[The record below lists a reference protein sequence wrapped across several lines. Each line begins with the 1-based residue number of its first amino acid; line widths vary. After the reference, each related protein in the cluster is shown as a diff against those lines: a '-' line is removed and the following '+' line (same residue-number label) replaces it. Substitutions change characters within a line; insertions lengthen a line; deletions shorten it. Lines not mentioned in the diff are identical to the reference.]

1 MVRLWLALVFF
12 LLAQSASAA
21 DYYWTK
27 HWSDPTPY
35 PSAMAACSALD
46 FTNADG
52 TSFKAVSVQFS
63 SSTAG
68 TCISERCPSSGSCTT
83 GQYTGSVNRYGD
95 SCPVNTEYNTTTG
108 ACDSIVDPCLS
119 TVDQSVDH
127 EFKIGTLGADN
138 SNHPDP
144 PSTVCENSCQYSWN
158 FTPPTRCYR
167 YVSNGDLNGAFCSF
181 QYKGTGFSCTT
192 GNPQPGSV
200 FDQPPTKPPTPLD
213 PTYTETNDCDTWVT
227 NADGSRT
234 RNCTANAEYKDPG
247 RLDCQNG
254 SGTLVCSPGSPS
266 PKYSGQDTDIQTDET
281 PRPDGSKNT
290 TTTTTTTTTTCKGA
304 QPCVTTTKTETNG
317 SETNPDGTPGDE
329 TTDCV
334 GTGCNP
340 GDANQD
346 GKPDDEEEEEE
357 ERLAATGACD
367 MPATCSGDAIDCA
380 VLQEEKT
387 QRCLAE
393 DNSDYLK
400 HKDEVEGQLGAD
412 KYQLDSETV
421 TVPSLLDGSTRFLP
435 SSCPQP
441 STVALSSGQ
450 SLSFD
455 YSPFCSFASGL
466 APVVVALALLFGAI
480 YVGRAFGG

>member
-1 MVRLWLALVFF
+1 MARYFVAFIFSILTSQAF
-12 LLAQSASAA
+12 AA

-35 PSAMAACSALD
+35 PSALAACSAKN

-52 TSFKAVSVQFS
+52 VTFTATSVDMIT
-63 SSTAG
+63 STYAD
-68 TCISERCPSSGSCTT
+68 CISERCPLSGSCSV
-83 GQYTGSVNRYGD
+83 GKYTGGVNRYGN
-95 SCPVNTEYNTTTG
+95 SCPVNTEYNATTG
-108 ACDSIVDPCLS
+108 GCDSIVDPCLP
-119 TVDQSVDH
+119 TVDQIVSH
-127 EFKIGTLGADN
+127 RHNYGPINGAVV
-138 SNHPDP
+138 DP
-144 PSTVCENSCQYSWN
+144 PSVVCDNSCQYSNTWDHQ
-158 FTPPTRCYR
+158 CYR
-167 YVSNGDLNGAFCSF
+167 NFSEDKDAGYCNFK
-181 QYKGTGFSCTT
+181 YKGNGVSCTT

-200 FDQPPTKPPTPLD
+200 FDQPPTKPPIPFD
-213 PTYTETNDCDTWVT
+213 PTYTETNNCDSWTT

-254 SGTLVCSPGSPS
+254 SGTLVCAPGSPS

-304 QPCVTTTKTETNG
+304 DPCVTTTKTETQG
-317 SETNPDGTPGDE
+317 AETNPDGTPGDE
-329 TTDCV
+329 TSDCV

-357 ERLAATGACD
+357 ERLAAIGACD

-421 TVPSLLDGSTRFLP
+421 NVPSLLDGSTRFLP

-441 STVALSSGQ
+441 TTVSLNSGQ